1 MPGDITTRGRFVL
14 RRWCSVGRTIPSFRM
29 ALEQE
34 IATWSA
40 YRKALGHGSSQVLDK
55 LFNQAR
61 SYCSAS
67 SNAVRPVRF
76 EGMLMAM
83 VFAHERRL
91 EDVARQMEEVRL
103 ALNGH
108 E

>member
-1 MPGDITTRGRFVL
+1 
-14 RRWCSVGRTIPSFRM
+14 M

-34 IATWSA
+34 IASWGA
-40 YRKALGHGSSQVLDK
+40 YRKALGHGSVQALDR

-76 EGMLMAM
+76 EGMLMA
-83 VFAHERRL
+83 VIFAHERRM
-91 EDVARQMEEVRL
+91 EDVARQMEELRL
-103 ALNGH
+103 GLDAG

>member
-1 MPGDITTRGRFVL
+1 M
-14 RRWCSVGRTIPSFRM
+14 GRTILSFRM

-40 YRKALGHGSSQVLDK
+40 YRRSLGHGSVQALDR

-76 EGMLMAM
+76 EGMLMAII
-83 VFAHERRL
+83 FAHERRL
-91 EDVARQMEEVRL
+91 EDVARQMEELRL
-103 ALNGH
+103 TLNAG